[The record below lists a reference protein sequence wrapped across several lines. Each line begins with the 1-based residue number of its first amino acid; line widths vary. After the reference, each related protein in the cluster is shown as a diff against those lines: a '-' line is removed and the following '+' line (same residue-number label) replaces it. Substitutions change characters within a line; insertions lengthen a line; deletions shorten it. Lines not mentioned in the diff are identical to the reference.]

1 MRIKVGH
8 LRKIISGAIQEI
20 LIREDFFY
28 EEKKRISSVPPQHPK
43 FNSVDL
49 HEIAEE
55 IVNTLE
61 RRGYEIEKSDSS
73 FKELVLFDAH
83 GKGKSYKVVL
93 RKKQKIHIVAED
105 ADFGVFNRN
114 DPELSAFLKGVKKSF
129 PAEPSSEKKNQ
140 SKNIG
145 LGTLSSSS
153 PVHTNQESQLDDFE
167 NDDTVLGLS
176 REKFRMKTKFEYIV
190 EFLDMTKNNSCAF
203 RIVKDF
209 ISNEKEN
216 PTKDPGFKSFSIKFV
231 KKIEGMIA
239 RTERSPIKRNDR
251 SIDLE

>member
-20 LIREDFFY
+20 CLKEDFSY
-28 EEKKRISSVPPQHPK
+28 GEKKRISSVPPQHPK

-49 HEIAEE
+49 YEIAEE
-55 IVNTLE
+55 IANTLE

-73 FKELVLFDAH
+73 FEKSALFDAH

-93 RKKQKIHIVAED
+93 RKKQKIHIVSED
-105 ADFGVFNRN
+105 ADFGIFDRN
-114 DPELSAFLKGVKKSF
+114 DPELSAFLKGVKKSS
-129 PAEPSSEKKNQ
+129 PAKPSPEKKNNA
-140 SKNIG
+140 KNIG
-145 LGTLSSSS
+145 SGTLFS
-153 PVHTNQESQLDDFE
+153 PVHTNQRSQLDDFE

-176 REKFRMKTKFEYIV
+176 REKFRMSTKFEYIV

-209 ISNEKEN
+209 ITNEKEN
-216 PTKDPGFKSFSIKFV
+216 PTKDPEFKRFSMKLLS
-231 KKIEGMIA
+231 KIGVMIA
-239 RTERSPIKRNDR
+239 KAERSSIKRNDQ
-251 SIDLE
+251 SIDLD